1 MSCKSIQ
8 SKLSCYLD
16 GEMSGFEMQSIRSHV
31 GKCHACQSELDG
43 LKSVQM
49 ILRGMPVG
57 PEPSNELPLIISKR
71 LVATKRNYLRLGLA
85 LTVPAIVLAFVAYP
99 RPVSTK
105 IQDRD
110 LVIHRQ
116 LASDQIFDAG
126 TDSTSGASLVHFTT
140 FESR

>member
-8 SKLSCYLD
+8 ARLSSYLD
-16 GEMSGFEMQSIRSHV
+16 GEASGPEMQSIRSHV
-31 GKCHACQSELDG
+31 NHCRACQNELEG

-49 ILRGMPVG
+49 ILRGMPTG
-57 PEPSNELPLIISKR
+57 PEPSNQLPTVISRKI
-71 LVATKRNYLRLGLA
+71 AETKPNYLRLGLA
-85 LTVPAIVLAFVAYP
+85 LIVPAVLIAVVAYP
-99 RPVSTK
+99 RPTSNK

-126 TDSTSGASLVHFTT
+126 TDSTSGASLVHYSN
-140 FESR
+140 FEGR